1 MLDVMGE
8 DDSYTGTLDLE
19 LSEDD
24 EDMLPSAPILRN
36 ASAKPITSAT
46 MDADVDYALR
56 TQSHI
61 INKGQQLIQI
71 ALTNAVEDS
80 SARSVEA
87 AAKAIDSV
95 SQSVERLMGIYE
107 KFQKIKGSADS
118 SPVGNGNTFVQNQVV
133 YQGTTSD
140 FLKSLK
146 EGN

>member
-1 MLDVMGE
+1 MGE

-19 LSEDD
+19 LPEDD
-24 EDMLPSAPILRN
+24 EDMLPSAHILRN

-107 KFQKIKGSADS
+107 KLQKMKGSAGS

>member
-1 MLDVMGE
+1 MGE

-19 LSEDD
+19 LPEDD

-107 KFQKIKGSADS
+107 KFQKMKGLADG
-118 SPVGNGNTFVQNQVV
+118 SPMGNGNTFVQNQVV

>member
-1 MLDVMGE
+1 MG
-8 DDSYTGTLDLE
+8 DDGDSYTGTLDLE
-19 LSEDD
+19 LPEDEDD
-24 EDMLPSAPILRN
+24 LLPAAPILRN
-36 ASAKPITSAT
+36 ANAKPITSAT
-46 MDADVDYALR
+46 MYADVDYALR
-56 TQSHI
+56 AQNHI

-107 KFQKIKGSADS
+107 KLHKMKGSADS
-118 SPVGNGNTFVQNQVV
+118 SPMGNGNTFVQNQVV

-140 FLKSLK
+140 FIKSLK
-146 EGN
+146 GGD

>member
-1 MLDVMGE
+1 MGE

-19 LSEDD
+19 LPEDD

-107 KFQKIKGSADS
+107 KFQKMKGLADS

>member
-1 MLDVMGE
+1 MDVMGE

-19 LSEDD
+19 LPEDD

-107 KFQKIKGSADS
+107 KLQKMKGSADS

>member
-1 MLDVMGE
+1 MGD

-19 LSEDD
+19 LPEDD

-61 INKGQQLIQI
+61 INKGQQLIQM
-71 ALTNAVEDS
+71 ALNNAIEDG
-80 SARSVEA
+80 SAKSIEA
-87 AAKAIDSV
+87 AAKTLDSV
-95 SQSVERLMGIYE
+95 GKSVERLVGIYE
-107 KFQKIKGSADS
+107 KLHQMQSQPESNLA
-118 SPVGNGNTFVQNQVV
+118 GNGNTFVQNQVV

-140 FLKSLK
+140 FIKSLK
-146 EGN
+146 GGD